1 MTISHATTLRT
12 TFATDFK
19 NAVDAAATAGKL
31 KFYTANFG
39 SLMTTVTFNDPAFA
53 AAASGETAMNTPS
66 ITGTI
71 SLAGTNTMA
80 KFRITDGDDNTVIEG
95 DVGLA
100 GADINLTSVTY
111 NQNDTVTIN
120 SLTYTASV

>member
-1 MTISHATTLRT
+1 MTISHVTALRNSFCT
-12 TFATDFK
+12 SFGA
-19 NAVDAAATAGKL
+19 AIDAAATAGKL
-31 KFYTANFG
+31 NFYTANFG
-39 SLMTTVTFNDPAFA
+39 SLMTSIAFNDPAFG
-53 AAASGETAMNTPS
+53 SPSNGSNAMSAPA

-80 KFRITDGDDNTVIEG
+80 KFKILDGDDTEVIQG

-100 GADINLTSVTY
+100 GADINLTSVTF

-120 SLTYTASV
+120 SLTYTAAT